1 MYVCLYV
8 CMSMCM
14 YSTFICVYVIIV
26 YEYIITHCT
35 ILYLSKYIMESCT
48 AMAKLAIGLRLNCR
62 TQQWSQPVNVKD
74 QESPMTM
81 EVQDENRFW
90 KVARDH

>member
-1 MYVCLYV
+1 MR
-8 CMSMCM
+8 
-14 YSTFICVYVIIV
+14 ICNYIV